1 MTLFF
6 AATLA
11 VLLAH
16 AVVWYGLADWA
27 DEKSD
32 ERARDR
38 IRYTTEQNMRLQA
51 QAHELWMERERAR
64 RTDQS
69 LTVEVKDPDDDEPW
83 RH

>member
-1 MTLFF
+1 MLEFF
-6 AATLA
+6 AGTFV

-32 ERARDR
+32 ERSRDR

-51 QAHELWMERERAR
+51 QAHELWMKREGAR
-64 RTDQS
+64 RTEQS
-69 LTVEVKDPDDDEPW
+69 WTVEVKDPDDDEPW
-83 RH
+83 KH